1 MKFLVYIVVYVSL
14 WLLAHLPSRLL
25 SFFSDIL
32 YFFTYYVIGYRKKV
46 VFGNMEKALPEYTE
60 KEIKRIA
67 KKFYSHFI
75 DLMLESA
82 IMHFISYER
91 ATKLFKF
98 TNPELLVDLY
108 NKEKPVVAVGGH
120 YANWEFLNH
129 LEHYC
134 DYTFIAIYKP
144 LNNKYFDRLVQQ
156 KRAKFGS
163 IVVPMSQVVRK
174 LMDMK
179 REGKLAFT
187 GFLSDQRPVIN
198 TIQYWT
204 KFMGIDTPI
213 YLGPEK
219 IAKKLDAAVIFINTR
234 RVRRGYY
241 ETHLEIITENA
252 KQEEPNMITETHVRM
267 LERLIREEPAYWLWS
282 HNRWK
287 FSFEDFKEKHP
298 NYKSQ

>member
-1 MKFLVYIVVYVSL
+1 MKFLAFLFVYSNL
-14 WLLAHLPSRLL
+14 WLLARLPSSMFYLI
-25 SFFSDIL
+25 SDIL
-32 YFFTYYVIGYRKKV
+32 YFFTYFVLGYRKKV
-46 VFGNMEKALPEYTE
+46 VYGNMEKALPDYTN
-60 KEIKRIA
+60 KEINKTAR
-67 KKFYSHFI
+67 KFYRHFT

-108 NKEKPVVAVGGH
+108 KKEKPVVAVGGH
-120 YANWEFLNH
+120 YGNWEFLNH

-134 DYTFIAIYKP
+134 DFTFIAIYKP

-174 LMDMK
+174 LMDLK

-187 GFLSDQRPVIN
+187 GFLSDQRPVYN

-241 ETHLEIITENA
+241 ETELEIITENS
-252 KQEEPNMITETHVRM
+252 KQEEPNSITETHVRM
-267 LERLIREEPAYWLWS
+267 LEKLIRREPAYWLWS

-287 FSFEDFKEKHP
+287 IDYEEFRKDHP
-298 NYKSQ
+298 NFKSQ